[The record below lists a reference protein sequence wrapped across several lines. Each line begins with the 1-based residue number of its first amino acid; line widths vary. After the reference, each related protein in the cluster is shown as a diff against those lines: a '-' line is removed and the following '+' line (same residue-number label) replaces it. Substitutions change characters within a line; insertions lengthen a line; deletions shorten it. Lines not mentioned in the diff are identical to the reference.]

1 MAKRRK
7 IGIIYQYNENWI
19 GGTYYIQNLIA
30 ALKRLP
36 QNDLF
41 ELVVFTEDNNQFL
54 ALKKVTDYPFLT
66 RGSHVIKLPLIQR
79 IINRIYRL
87 IFHKNIFSVFIKN
100 LDLLFPAYDER
111 FFKKDQQFLY
121 WIPDFQ
127 EHYLPEFFNE
137 EEIARRK
144 NSQEAII
151 KKGRFIVFSSQSAKR
166 DFNEI
171 YPANSLTQFVLN
183 FAVTHPL
190 MKDCNSIKEKYK
202 TPERYFICCNQFYKH
217 KNHGI
222 VFKAIEVLKSQ
233 GHKICVLF
241 TGKEN
246 DDRHPDFFNEITQ
259 VVSDLGIGEC
269 IQLLGFINRED
280 QLCLMKNALAVIQ
293 PSLFE
298 GWSTVIEDAKAIQ
311 AKVIASNISVH
322 QEQLEAYGLSALFA
336 VADEYEL
343 AKLMLGVDNMIA
355 ITPNYDKNIT
365 AFAKKF
371 KMIADTISI
380 S

>member
-30 ALKRLP
+30 ALNRLP
-36 QNDLF
+36 QNNLF
-41 ELVVFTEDNNQFL
+41 ELVIFTEDDNQFL
-54 ALKKVTDYPFLT
+54 DLKKVTSYPFLT
-66 RGSHVIKLPLIQR
+66 RGTHVIKLPLVHR

-87 IFHKNIFSVFIKN
+87 FFHKNIFSVFVNDIE
-100 LDLLFPAYDER
+100 LLFPACDER

-127 EHYLPEFFNE
+127 ENYLPEFFNAA
-137 EEIARRK
+137 EIILRK
-144 NSQEAII
+144 NSQAAII
-151 KKGRFIVFSSQSAKR
+151 KTGKNIVFSSQSAKK

-171 YPANSLTQFVLN
+171 YPGNRLTQFVLN
-183 FAVTHPL
+183 FAVTHPQL
-190 MKDCNSIKEKYK
+190 EDCSLINDKYK
-202 TPERYFICCNQFYKH
+202 TPERFFICCNQFYKH
-217 KNHGI
+217 KNHLI
-222 VFKAIEVLKSQ
+222 VFKAIAVLKYQ
-233 GHKICVLF
+233 GHKICVVF

-246 DDRHPDFFNEITQ
+246 DNRHPDFFNEITQ
-259 VVSDLGIGEC
+259 MVKGLGIADC
-269 IQLLGFINRED
+269 VQLLGFISRED

-322 QEQLEAYGLSALFA
+322 QEQLEGYELSALFA
-336 VADEYEL
+336 VSNEYEL
-343 AKLMLGVDNMIA
+343 AKLMLAVNDMTA
-355 ITPNYDKNIT
+355 ITQGYDKNVT
-365 AFAKKF
+365 AFAENF

-380 S
+380 I